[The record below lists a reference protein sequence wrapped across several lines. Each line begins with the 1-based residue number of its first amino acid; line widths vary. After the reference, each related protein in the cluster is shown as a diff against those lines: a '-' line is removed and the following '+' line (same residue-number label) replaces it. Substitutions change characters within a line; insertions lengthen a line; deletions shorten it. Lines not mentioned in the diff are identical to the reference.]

1 MSDKS
6 NAGSGSEA
14 GEDFEEAYEVEEIR
28 DKQRGEDDE
37 WLYYVKWVGWESD
50 TNTWEP
56 KAHLVEAKEKL
67 EEFERKWRR
76 RQDDKHERRR
86 REKEERRRIRRERE
100 MKAAARYKMPSD
112 DEGSYG
118 GYDRGST
125 EKKKSKPAMSSS
137 DSDSGGEKDDEKR
150 KEKRKKREEERER
163 RRAEKEKKREE
174 EKKRQPKFF
183 RDIKPEK
190 ILGVTTDPGELY
202 FYIKWEGDKAE
213 PGLIKA
219 KEAYNKIPHM
229 CLKFYEKH
237 LVWDKMAP
245 KLVSALA
252 AENSESKTDQ
262 KTEGDSEAV
271 KKETSADKDNST
283 EAAATSQETKKDS
296 GDELDD
302 LPAPVPADA

>member
-6 NAGSGSEA
+6 NAGSGSE

-56 KAHLVEAKEKL
+56 RAHLEDAKEKL
-67 EEFERKWRR
+67 EEFERKWRK

-86 REKEERRRIRRERE
+86 REKEERRRQRREKELR
-100 MKAAARYKMPSD
+100 AAARYKMPSD
-112 DEGSYG
+112 DEAGYG

-125 EKKKSKPAMSSS
+125 EKKKSRPAMSSS

-163 RRAEKEKKREE
+163 RRAEKEKRREE

-219 KEAYNKIPHM
+219 KEAYNKIPNM

-245 KLVSALA
+245 KLAA
-252 AENSESKTDQ
+252 APAENSEAKTDK
-262 KTEGDSEAV
+262 KTDGGSETD
-271 KKETSADKDNST
+271 KTSIEKDAPA
-283 EAAATSQETKKDS
+283 EAASTSQEAKKDD
-296 GDELDD
+296 GDDLDD
-302 LPAPVPADA
+302 LPAPVPADS

>member
-6 NAGSGSEA
+6 NAGSGSE

-56 KAHLVEAKEKL
+56 RAHLEDAKEKL
-67 EEFERKWRR
+67 EEFEAKWRK

-86 REKEERRRIRRERE
+86 REKEERRRQRREKELR
-100 MKAAARYKMPSD
+100 AAARYKMASD
-112 DEGSYG
+112 DEGGYG

-125 EKKKSKPAMSSS
+125 EKKKSRPAMSSS

-163 RRAEKEKKREE
+163 RRAEKEKRREE
-174 EKKRQPKFF
+174 ERKRQPKFF

-219 KEAYNKIPHM
+219 KEAYNKIPNM

-245 KLVSALA
+245 KPA
-252 AENSESKTDQ
+252 APAATESSEVKTDQ
-262 KTEGDSEAV
+262 KPEGGSETD
-271 KKETSADKDNST
+271 KKETSTEK
-283 EAAATSQETKKDS
+283 EAASTSQEAKKDD
-296 GDELDD
+296 GDDLDD